1 MPFHTILLPVDGGP
15 DTQTLVDYSYQIA
28 YTLGAE
34 LQLLHVARTSAESS
48 SSQRRPV
55 QRFIGRGS
63 FIAYDTHAVVLGK
76 PAERIV
82 RYADEIDADLIIMPS
97 RRYGTLRQLIFGSTT
112 MDVVRLTTRSVWI
125 VTRQSL
131 RRGATLTCRRIVC
144 GIDLSSEGQPVM
156 KYADTLAVGC
166 AADLVF
172 VHAIPGLSDAVLAA
186 YGLGE
191 PEDVAVLPTAAH
203 QKVTAIAAT
212 AGITRRV
219 DVSIS
224 DTVGTLHHAATRYS
238 ADLVVIGRGTHTN
251 PLRLSAKVGDIIT
264 RLSCPVLTVGPR
276 FQL

>member
-1 MPFHTILLPVDGGP
+1 MRTQLARKAVVHSRNRLSAPHCVPNQTVDLLDRLNLCPYNTHLPNLTCPLTACALFSTIYNTV
-15 DTQTLVDYSYQIA
+15 V
-28 YTLGAE
+28 LGAE

-172 VHAIPGLSDAVLAA
+172 VHAVPGLSDAVLAA

-203 QKVTAIAAT
+203 Q
-212 AGITRRV
+212 
-219 DVSIS
+219 
-224 DTVGTLHHAATRYS
+224 
-238 ADLVVIGRGTHTN
+238 
-251 PLRLSAKVGDIIT
+251 
-264 RLSCPVLTVGPR
+264 
-276 FQL
+276 